1 MDEQQPFSH
10 SLSLQHA
17 FAVLSFPQPSLQ
29 QLAAPLS
36 AFMQDLASLS
46 PQQDF
51 ISLPPQHEAMSF
63 ASFFP

>member
-1 MDEQQPFSH
+1 MDEQQPFPH
-10 SLSLQHA
+10 SLPLQHA

-29 QLAAPLS
+29 QAAALLS
-36 AFMQDLASLS
+36 SFMQDFASLP

-51 ISLPPQHEAMSF
+51 ASFPPQHEAMSF